1 MRPPSPLAA
10 SLLLLGS
17 LAAFVFSM
25 LLFVEVGTVA
35 SEARD
40 SATPAGL
47 GRFLVPVLLFSTVLA
62 GAGLVLW
69 AWEGL
74 ALKTRPGS
82 WTFPR

>member
-1 MRPPSPLAA
+1 MSPPGPLASA
-10 SLLLLGS
+10 LLLLGS

-25 LLFVEVGTVA
+25 LLFVEAGTAA
-35 SEARD
+35 SAPID

-47 GRFLVPVLLFSTVLA
+47 GRFLVPVLLFSAVLA

-74 ALKTRPGS
+74 ILKARPGS